1 MNLVNIKKTSSVK
14 EEIICKYSTM
24 TKEEQILLS
33 VNDRELLLKMKTSHL
48 KRSYKVI
55 ETSVSNS

>member
-1 MNLVNIKKTSSVK
+1 
-14 EEIICKYSTM
+14 M

-55 ETSVSNS
+55 ETSVSNSWQYNKLLLGILEMLLCIVQN